1 MTDIRIDGLT
11 VSYGETKALDELSLF
26 VPSQSLVAVLGP
38 SGCGKSTLLRAIA
51 GFVAPKS
58 GTIRFGSTLM
68 SVSSVQVPPE
78 RRNVGYVPQEGALF
92 PHLSVAKNV
101 GFGLTK
107 GKDSEKRIK
116 EMLSLVGL
124 ADLADRMPHQLSGGQ
139 QFRVAIARALA
150 PAPNVM
156 LLDEPFASLD
166 AQLREE
172 LRHDVKEILKATR
185 TTTLLVTHDRE
196 EALVMADLVAPMKNG
211 KIVQL
216 GTPQDVYNNP
226 QGPETAVS
234 TGDALIVP
242 AIKTKSGKIYTA
254 LSATQPQSGVSG
266 TVVIRPEEI
275 EIASVKDKANAK
287 VSEIEYFG
295 HDALI
300 HLELANQTRVSARV
314 AAPVNLKVGD
324 KVLAK
329 QKGPLRFFGKN

>member
-11 VSYGETKALDELSLF
+11 VYYGTTRVLNELSLS
-26 VPSQSLVAVLGP
+26 VPTQNLVAVLGP
-38 SGCGKSTLLRAIA
+38 SGCGKSTLLRSIA
-51 GFVAPKS
+51 GFVAPKA

-92 PHLSVAKNV
+92 PHLSVSKNV
-101 GFGLTK
+101 GFGLAK
-107 GKDSEKRIK
+107 GKDSHKRIE
-116 EMLSLVGL
+116 EMLDLVGL
-124 ADLADRMPHQLSGGQ
+124 ADFKNRLPHQLSGGQ

-156 LLDEPFASLD
+156 LLDEPFSSLD

-172 LRHDVKEILKATR
+172 LRYEIKKILKDSK

-196 EALVMADLVAPMKNG
+196 EALVMADLIAPMKNG

-216 GTPQDVYNNP
+216 GSPQDVYNNP
-226 QGPETAVS
+226 SGLETAIS

-242 AIKTKSGKIYTA
+242 AIKTKAGKIYTA
-254 LSATQPQSGVSG
+254 LSATKPLHGESGNVI
-266 TVVIRPEEI
+266 IRPEEI
-275 EIASVKDKANAK
+275 EISFKKEKSNAK

-295 HDALI
+295 HDALV
-300 HLELANQTRVSARV
+300 HLELANKIKVSARV
-314 AAPVNLKVGD
+314 AAPVAVKVGD
-324 KVLAK
+324 RVSVK
-329 QKGPLRFFGKN
+329 QKGPLRFFSKN

>member
-1 MTDIRIDGLT
+1 MTDIKIDGLS
-11 VSYGETKALDELSLF
+11 VSFGETKVLDELSLF
-26 VPSQSLVAVLGP
+26 IPSQSLVAVLGP

-51 GFVAPKS
+51 GFVAPQS
-58 GTIRFGSTLM
+58 GTIRFGTTLM

-92 PHLSVAKNV
+92 PHLTVRKNV
-101 GFGLTK
+101 GFGLARSK
-107 GKDSEKRIK
+107 ISEKRIE
-116 EMLSLVGL
+116 EMLRLVGL
-124 ADLADRMPHQLSGGQ
+124 SELGDRYPHQLSGGQ

-156 LLDEPFASLD
+156 LLDEPFSALD

-172 LRHDVKEILKATR
+172 LRQEIKRILKETK

-216 GTPQDVYNNP
+216 GTPEEVYNNP
-226 QGPETAVS
+226 VGIETAVS
-234 TGDALIVP
+234 TGDALVVP
-242 AIKTKSGKIYTA
+242 AIKTKSGKVYTA
-254 LSATQPQSGVSG
+254 LSGSQPVNGQLG
-266 TVVIRPEEI
+266 TVIIRPEEI
-275 EIASVKDKANAK
+275 EITLSKAKANAK

-300 HLELANQTRVSARV
+300 HLELPDNTKVSARV
-314 AAPVNLKVGD
+314 AAPVAVKIGD
-324 KVLAK
+324 RVTAK
-329 QKGPLRFFGKN
+329 QTGPVRFFNKD

>member
-1 MTDIRIDGLT
+1 MTDIKIDGLS
-11 VSYGETKALDELSLF
+11 VSFGETKVLDNLSLF
-26 VPSQSLVAVLGP
+26 IPSKSLVAVLGP

-58 GTIRFGSTLM
+58 GTIRFGTTLM

-92 PHLSVAKNV
+92 PHLTVRKNV
-101 GFGLTK
+101 GFGLTRSK
-107 GKDSEKRIK
+107 TSEKRID
-116 EMLSLVGL
+116 EMLELVGL
-124 ADLADRMPHQLSGGQ
+124 SEFGDRYPHQLSGGQ

-156 LLDEPFASLD
+156 LLDEPFSALD

-172 LRHDVKEILKATR
+172 LRQEIKRILKETK

-216 GTPQDVYNNP
+216 GTPEEVYNNP
-226 QGPETAVS
+226 VGIETAVS
-234 TGDALIVP
+234 TGDALVVP
-242 AIKTKSGKIYTA
+242 AIKTKSGKVYTP
-254 LSATQPQSGVSG
+254 LSNTQPANGQLG
-266 TVVIRPEEI
+266 TVIIRPEEI
-275 EIASVKDKANAK
+275 EIILSKAKSNAR

-300 HLELANQTRVSARV
+300 HLQLPDNTKVSARV
-314 AAPVNLKVGD
+314 AAPVAVQIGD
-324 KVLAK
+324 LVTAK
-329 QKGPLRFFGKN
+329 QTGPIRFFNKD

>member
-1 MTDIRIDGLT
+1 MTDIKIDELT
-11 VSYGETKALDELSLF
+11 VSYGATKVLDGLSLF

-92 PHLSVAKNV
+92 PHLTVRKNI
-101 GFGLTK
+101 GFGLAR
-107 GKDSEKRIK
+107 GKNSEKRIN
-116 EMLSLVGL
+116 EMLKLVGL
-124 ADLADRMPHQLSGGQ
+124 SDLADRLPHQLSGGQ

-156 LLDEPFASLD
+156 LLDEPFSALD

-172 LRHDVKEILKATR
+172 LRHEIKRILKETK

-216 GTPQDVYNNP
+216 GSPQEVYNNP
-226 QGPETAVS
+226 IGLETAVS
-234 TGDALIVP
+234 TGDALIIP
-242 AIKTKSGKIYTA
+242 AIRTKAGKVYTP
-254 LSATQPQSGVSG
+254 LSSKKPEAGQLGNVI
-266 TVVIRPEEI
+266 IRPEEI
-275 EIASVKDKANAK
+275 EISLSEDNPNARIF
-287 VSEIEYFG
+287 EIEYFG

-300 HLELANQTRVSARV
+300 HLELKDSTKVAARV
-314 AAPVNLKVGD
+314 AAPVRLNIGD
-324 KVLAK
+324 QVNAK
-329 QKGPLRFFGKN
+329 QKGPIRFFEKV

>member
-1 MTDIRIDGLT
+1 MTDIKIDNLT
-11 VSYGETKALDELSLF
+11 VNFGQTKVLDELSLF

-92 PHLSVAKNV
+92 PHLSVRKNV
-101 GFGLTK
+101 GFGLVR
-107 GKDSEKRIK
+107 GKDSEKRIN
-116 EMLSLVGL
+116 EMLNLVGL
-124 ADLADRMPHQLSGGQ
+124 EDLADRLPHQLSGGQ

-156 LLDEPFASLD
+156 LLDEPFSALD

-172 LRHDVKEILKATR
+172 LRQEIKRILKETK

-216 GTPQDVYNNP
+216 GSPQEVYNNP
-226 QGPETAVS
+226 VGLETAVS
-234 TGDALIVP
+234 TGDALVVP
-242 AIKTKSGKIYTA
+242 AIKTKSGKVYTP
-254 LSATQPQSGVSG
+254 LSSKKPENGQVGSVI
-266 TVVIRPEEI
+266 IRPEEI
-275 EIASVKDKANAK
+275 EIILNKQTPNAR
-287 VSEIEYFG
+287 VFEIEYFG

-300 HLELANQTRVSARV
+300 HLELPDATKVSARV
-314 AAPVNLKVGD
+314 AAPVALKIGD
-324 KVLAK
+324 KVTAR
-329 QKGPLRFFGKN
+329 QKGPIRFFEKV

>member
-1 MTDIRIDGLT
+1 MTDIKIDGLS
-11 VSYGETKALDELSLF
+11 VSFGETKVLDDLSLF
-26 VPSQSLVAVLGP
+26 IPSKSLVAVLGP

-58 GTIRFGSTLM
+58 GTIRFGTTLM

-92 PHLSVAKNV
+92 PHLNVRKNV
-101 GFGLTK
+101 GFGLTRSK
-107 GKDSEKRIK
+107 TSEKRID
-116 EMLSLVGL
+116 EMLELVGL
-124 ADLADRMPHQLSGGQ
+124 SELGERYPHQLSGGQ

-156 LLDEPFASLD
+156 LLDEPFSALD

-172 LRHDVKEILKATR
+172 LRQEIKRILKETK

-216 GTPQDVYNNP
+216 GTPVEVYNNP
-226 QGPETAVS
+226 IGIETAVS
-234 TGDALIVP
+234 TGDALVVP
-242 AIKTKSGKIYTA
+242 AIKTKSGRVYTP
-254 LSATQPQSGVSG
+254 LSSTQPSSGKLGAVI
-266 TVVIRPEEI
+266 IRPEEI
-275 EIASVKDKANAK
+275 EITLSRSKANAK

-300 HLELANQTRVSARV
+300 HLELPDQTKVSARV
-314 AAPVNLKVGD
+314 AAPVAVKIGD
-324 KVLAK
+324 RVTAK
-329 QKGPLRFFGKN
+329 QTGPIRFFNKD

>member
-11 VSYGETKALDELSLF
+11 VYYGATRALDELSLF
-26 VPSQSLVAVLGP
+26 VPSQNLVAVLGP

-51 GFVAPKS
+51 GFLAPKA

-101 GFGLTK
+101 GFGLAK
-107 GKDSEKRIK
+107 GASSLKRID
-116 EMLSLVGL
+116 EMLELVGL
-124 ADLADRMPHQLSGGQ
+124 GALKDRLPHQLSGGQ

-156 LLDEPFASLD
+156 LLDEPFSSLD
-166 AQLREE
+166 AQMREE
-172 LRHDVKEILKATR
+172 LRHEIKKILKESN

-196 EALVMADLVAPMKNG
+196 EALVMADLVAPMRSG

-216 GTPQDVYNNP
+216 GSPHDVYNNP
-226 QGPETAVS
+226 LGLETAIS

-242 AIKTKSGKIYTA
+242 ALRTKAGKVYTPLSSTKPLQGESGKVI
-254 LSATQPQSGVSG
+254 
-266 TVVIRPEEI
+266 IRPEEI
-275 EIASVKDKANAK
+275 EISLNNEKTNAK
-287 VSEIEYFG
+287 VCEIEYFG

-300 HLELANQTRVSARV
+300 HLELANDIKVLARV
-314 AAPVNLKVGD
+314 AAPVSIKVGD
-324 KVLAK
+324 RVSAK
-329 QKGPLRFFGKN
+329 QKGPLRFFSEN

>member
-1 MTDIRIDGLT
+1 MTDIKIDGLS
-11 VSYGETKALDELSLF
+11 VSFGETKVLDNLSLF
-26 VPSQSLVAVLGP
+26 IPSKSLVAVLGP

-58 GTIRFGSTLM
+58 GTIRIGTTLM

-92 PHLSVAKNV
+92 PHLTVRKNI
-101 GFGLTK
+101 GFGLTRSK
-107 GKDSEKRIK
+107 TSEKRID
-116 EMLSLVGL
+116 EMLELVGL
-124 ADLADRMPHQLSGGQ
+124 SEFGDRYPHQLSGGQ

-156 LLDEPFASLD
+156 LLDEPFSALD

-172 LRHDVKEILKATR
+172 LRQEIKRILKETK

-216 GTPQDVYNNP
+216 GTPEEVYNNP
-226 QGPETAVS
+226 VGIETAVS
-234 TGDALIVP
+234 TGDALVVP
-242 AIKTKSGKIYTA
+242 AIKTKSGKVYTP
-254 LSATQPQSGVSG
+254 LSNTQRANGQLG
-266 TVVIRPEEI
+266 TVIIRPEEI
-275 EIASVKDKANAK
+275 EIILSKAKSNAR

-300 HLELANQTRVSARV
+300 HLQLPDNTKVSARV
-314 AAPVNLKVGD
+314 AAPVAVQIGD
-324 KVLAK
+324 LVTAK
-329 QKGPLRFFGKN
+329 QTGPIRFFNKD

>member
-11 VSYGETKALDELSLF
+11 VSYGDTKALDELSLF

-101 GFGLTK
+101 GFGLVK
-107 GKDSEKRIK
+107 GKDSEKRIQ
-116 EMLSLVGL
+116 EMLALVGL

-172 LRHDVKEILKATR
+172 LRHDVKEILKAAR

-254 LSATQPQSGVSG
+254 LSATQPQSGVIG
-266 TVVIRPEEI
+266 NVVIRPEEI
-275 EIASVKDKANAK
+275 EIASAKDKANAK

-329 QKGPLRFFGKN
+329 QKGPLRFFGEN

>member
-1 MTDIRIDGLT
+1 MTDIKIDGLS
-11 VSYGETKALDELSLF
+11 VSFGETKVLDNLSLF
-26 VPSQSLVAVLGP
+26 IPPKSLVAVLGP

-58 GTIRFGSTLM
+58 GTIRFGTTLM

-92 PHLSVAKNV
+92 PHLTVRKNI
-101 GFGLTK
+101 GFGLTRSK
-107 GKDSEKRIK
+107 TSEKRID
-116 EMLSLVGL
+116 EMLELVGL
-124 ADLADRMPHQLSGGQ
+124 VKFGDRYPHQLSGGQ

-156 LLDEPFASLD
+156 LLDEPFSALD

-172 LRHDVKEILKATR
+172 LRQDIKRILKETK

-216 GTPQDVYNNP
+216 GTPEEVYNNP
-226 QGPETAVS
+226 VGIETAVS
-234 TGDALIVP
+234 TGDALVVP
-242 AIKTKSGKIYTA
+242 AIKTKSGKVYTP
-254 LSATQPQSGVSG
+254 LSNTQPANGQLG
-266 TVVIRPEEI
+266 TVIIRPEEI
-275 EIASVKDKANAK
+275 EIILSKAKSNAR

-300 HLELANQTRVSARV
+300 HLQLPDNTKVSARV
-314 AAPVNLKVGD
+314 AAPVAVKIGD
-324 KVLAK
+324 LVTAK
-329 QKGPLRFFGKN
+329 QTGPIRFFNKD